1 MIRKID
7 WYIIRKFLGTFFF
20 TITLLL
26 SIAVVFD
33 ISEKLDDFL
42 KEKAPLE
49 AIIFDYYLNFV
60 IFYGNLFSSM
70 IVFIA
75 AILFTSRMTDRTE
88 IVAILTGGVSFN
100 RMLLP
105 YFISATIIAAGSF
118 YLNNWVIPATN
129 QNRIDFTIKYIDG
142 EKFIRYNDLHRQV
155 RPGELIYFDSYRPDN
170 RKGLNFTYEKIENG
184 RLTYKLSAL
193 MVTWVEDKQQ
203 WKVDNYSIRT
213 FTDEGETIEKGLQFF
228 ADYPFTPDDL
238 VVQKYTVE
246 TMNYGELNAFIKQE
260 ELRGSENINNY
271 YIEKHKRLSWPV
283 ATYILTLIAVSISS
297 QKKRGGLGLNIA
309 IGLFIVVCYLFFMQ
323 ISTTFAVLG
332 TMSPL
337 LAVWIPNITFSILA
351 IYLYLVAPK

>member
-1 MIRKID
+1 MIKKID

-33 ISEKLDDFL
+33 VSEKLDDFL
-42 KEKAPLE
+42 KEDAPFKA
-49 AIIFDYYLNFV
+49 IVFDYYLNFV
-60 IFYGNLFSSM
+60 LFYGNLFSSM

-88 IVAILTGGVSFN
+88 VVAILTGGISFN
-100 RMLLP
+100 RMLWP
-105 YFISATIIAAGSF
+105 YFVAATLLAGGSF
-118 YLNNWVIPATN
+118 YLNNWVIPTTN
-129 QNRIDFTIKYIDG
+129 QSRIDFTIKYIDG

-155 RPGELIYFDSYRPDN
+155 RPGELIYFDSYRPDTK
-170 RKGLNFTYEKIENG
+170 KGLNFTYEKIEDG
-184 RLTYKLSAL
+184 ALTYKLSAL
-193 MVTWVEDKQQ
+193 MITWSDEKEM
-203 WKVDNYSIRT
+203 WKVDNYTIRR
-213 FTDEGETIEKGLQFF
+213 FTKDGETLEKGRELFTE
-228 ADYPFTPDDL
+228 YPFTPDDL
-238 VVQKYTVE
+238 VIQKYTIE
-246 TMNYGELNAFIKQE
+246 TMNYGELNAFIEQE
-260 ELRGSENINNY
+260 ELRGSENINMY
-271 YIEKHKRLSWPV
+271 YIEKYKRLSWPV
-283 ATYILTLIAVSISS
+283 ATYILTLIAISIST

-309 IGLFIVVCYLFFMQ
+309 IGLLIVVSYIFFMQ